1 MTKSQAIREFFNSFG
16 VEAYVESTV
25 PDKTIFTYITYQKV
39 DGEEFIIGASV
50 WDKSTS
56 WKKVMDITDAI
67 AKRLG
72 EFNYITIPFDGG
84 YYMLYQ
90 EEPFYQR
97 MSDEDRTIRRIYLN
111 IGGKRLARYQEGE

>member
-1 MTKSQAIREFFNSFG
+1 MTKSQAISEFFNSFG
-16 VEAYVESTV
+16 VKAYEESTV
-25 PDKTIFTYITYQKV
+25 PDKTLFPYITYSEV

-111 IGGKRLARYQEGE
+111 IGGKRLARY